1 MAPPITD
8 LFSHK
13 IHSSG
18 DDWPDKLVELAFLFA
33 EFDGH
38 TYDRDE
44 IAKRL
49 SEISP
54 RSAYAPRDPS
64 KFRDEISAYPA
75 YLGLY
80 RLEVSETG
88 WRIKLSETAKAFLVR
103 EEPDVASFVLLQMI
117 LFQYPNGMGAAYRSG
132 TNNLRIQA
140 NARDRSLNLIS
151 QGVHLSPL
159 RLICIGLMADSQL
172 RDLPLFNAF
181 ITFPEIFA
189 LANWPEINK
198 TVLHSLGGVRA
209 ILTDFRSGKIKA
221 PERFERRFHIL
232 RHTDLFE
239 LKKGGISFR
248 YPVNKLDEKILNEK
262 ISTISEID
270 CQFEGFDGATSSNDL
285 EGVIKRGD
293 WGRYFDGISTLSGS
307 IVSRLASDIISI
319 LVDSEI
325 TAEERKEK
333 VVPKIP
339 TTYSLKVRED
349 VLPPPKPVSRKA
361 ELADPEVTKIKRQR
375 RNLAH
380 KLLIDKMYDYLI
392 ELGATP
398 MENPHIDLFAKIPA
412 NGSFI
417 FEMKS
422 GGQNLLDQIRKGVS
436 QLYEYRF
443 RYNEM
448 LGEDLYLC
456 LVIKDE
462 PKEIPW
468 LYEYLCIDREM
479 CVCWFDEKND
489 IEYPELCKDRISGLL
504 NIAA

>member
-198 TVLHSLGGVRA
+198 TVLPSIGGVRA

-248 YPVNKLDEKILNEK
+248 YPVNKLDEKI
-262 ISTISEID
+262 S
-270 CQFEGFDGATSSNDL
+270 
-285 EGVIKRGD
+285 
-293 WGRYFDGISTLSGS
+293 
-307 IVSRLASDIISI
+307 
-319 LVDSEI
+319 
-325 TAEERKEK
+325 
-333 VVPKIP
+333 
-339 TTYSLKVRED
+339 
-349 VLPPPKPVSRKA
+349 
-361 ELADPEVTKIKRQR
+361 
-375 RNLAH
+375 
-380 KLLIDKMYDYLI
+380 
-392 ELGATP
+392 
-398 MENPHIDLFAKIPA
+398 
-412 NGSFI
+412 
-417 FEMKS
+417 
-422 GGQNLLDQIRKGVS
+422 
-436 QLYEYRF
+436 
-443 RYNEM
+443 
-448 LGEDLYLC
+448 
-456 LVIKDE
+456 
-462 PKEIPW
+462 
-468 LYEYLCIDREM
+468 
-479 CVCWFDEKND
+479 
-489 IEYPELCKDRISGLL
+489 
-504 NIAA
+504 